1 MSLRTELI
9 RTRPDFPWLDP
20 AEPEALRRF
29 LVARRFLGAD
39 EPIVSC
45 GRAGAGNMNLTLR
58 VATAER
64 SLIVKQARPW
74 VERYDHIA
82 APSERADFERRFYAR
97 VSTIAPVAAKMP
109 RLLGWDGAASV
120 LVLEDLGS
128 ANDCTGAYAGEAIA
142 PHELDAL
149 ADYLRSLHDETRGV
163 PDPAFA
169 NRAMRALNHAHIFEV
184 PLNPENGVDL
194 ERHEPGL
201 AAVAARLRRDR
212 THAALVA
219 ATGRR
224 YLEDGPCLL
233 HGDYFP
239 GSWLRT
245 TGGLRVIDPEF
256 CFYGDPEV
264 DVACAVAHLLLAD
277 AGAGA
282 VARFVARYQHRGDAV
297 AGGAAHH
304 ALIPS
309 LLARYAAV
317 EVLRRIAGVA
327 QLPIAPSSGR
337 RAMLLERAR
346 AAMVDGSLEP
356 LLA

>member
-1 MSLRTELI
+1 MSLRAELI
-9 RTRPDFPWLDP
+9 RARPDFPWLDP
-20 AEPEALRRF
+20 REPEALRRF
-29 LVARRFLGAD
+29 LVAHRWLDAG

-45 GRAGAGNMNLTLR
+45 DRAGAGNMNLTLR
-58 VATAER
+58 VATPER
-64 SLIVKQARPW
+64 SMIVKQARPW

-82 APSERADFERRFYAR
+82 APAERADVERRFYQR
-97 VSTIAPVAAKMP
+97 ISTIAAVAARMP
-109 RLLGWDGAASV
+109 RLLGWDTAASV
-120 LVLEDLGS
+120 LVLEDLGAAS
-128 ANDCTGAYAGEAIA
+128 DCSNAYAGEPLAA
-142 PHELDAL
+142 GELDEL
-149 ADYLRSLHDETRGV
+149 ADYLRALHDETRGV

-184 PLNPENGVDL
+184 PLMAENGVDL
-194 ERHEPGL
+194 ERYEPGL
-201 AAVAARLRRDR
+201 AAVAAMLRRDD
-212 THAALVA
+212 THAAFVA

-245 TGGLRVIDPEF
+245 VNGLRVIDPEF

-264 DVACAVAHLLLAD
+264 DLGCSVAHLLLAS
-277 AGAGA
+277 AGADA
-282 VARFVARYQHRGDAV
+282 VTRFIARYRH
-297 AGGAAHH
+297 GAADATGGTHR

-327 QLPIAPSSGR
+327 QLPIPPSTGH
-337 RAMLLERAR
+337 RAGLLERAR
-346 AAMVDGSLEP
+346 AAMVDGSLQP
-356 LLA
+356 FLT